1 MQAVEQPCAPQNRG
15 YKLPDFLRPGSG
27 NELPNDIA
35 FLLFALT
42 ISLVTMAVA
51 LPAVM
56 GRVNLAA
63 RRAQMGVILQAAG
76 WALLLASGLADSGGW
91 LDRLLSTLSM
101 AGLAGGLALLAVAF
115 DLWCGRVTH
124 DRMPAVIAV
133 VLPVGY
139 ALTFASYPLRVG
151 WANGLLALQTGMV
164 IATLVRTPSVA
175 VGRWRW
181 LLIGSLSVQMVMTA
195 TRGVLGALFTE
206 SYPTFLTPHPVNYL
220 FAVIA
225 NVNSVIMLAAIL
237 LAHRDE
243 AARALEHLAE
253 VDHLTGVFN
262 RRAWLARASTGLAVS
277 ARYGHPVAV
286 VMIDLDHFKAIN
298 DSGGHELGDRVL
310 QFFALAL
317 QSAARAG
324 DVVGRHGGEEFCVF
338 MNHADKAAARSFD
351 LRVRGYIAEAAVREL
366 GIEVSYSAGIAMRV
380 SRDDTVADM
389 LRRADATMYRAKAQ
403 GRARTFH
410 DRDSQL
416 LEA

>member
-1 MQAVEQPCAPQNRG
+1 MSL
-15 YKLPDFLRPGSG
+15 KK
-27 NELPNDIA
+27 LPNDIA

-42 ISLVTMAVA
+42 ISLVTMAIA

-63 RRAQMGVILQAAG
+63 RRAQLGVILQAAG

-115 DLWCGRVTH
+115 DLWCGRVSH
-124 DRMPAVIAV
+124 DRLPAVIAV
-133 VLPVGY
+133 ILPVGY
-139 ALTFASYPLRVG
+139 ALAFSNYPFRVG
-151 WANGLLALQTGMV
+151 WANGLLALQMAMV
-164 IATLVRTPSVA
+164 VAALVRTPSVA

-181 LLIGSLSVQMVMTA
+181 LLVGSLSVQMVTTA
-195 TRGVLGALFTE
+195 SRGVLGALFTE

-225 NVNSVIMLAAIL
+225 NVTSVLLLAAIL

-243 AARALEHLAE
+243 AARALVRLAE

-262 RRAWLARASTGLAVS
+262 RRAWLVRAATGMAVS

-298 DSGGHELGDRVL
+298 DSGGHEMGDRTL
-310 QFFALAL
+310 QFFARAL
-317 QSAARAG
+317 QSAARVG

-338 MNHADKAAARSFD
+338 MNHADQAAARSFD
-351 LRVRGYIAEAAVREL
+351 RRVRDHIAEAAVREL
-366 GIEVSYSAGIAMRV
+366 GFEVSYSAGVAMRA
-380 SRDDTVADM
+380 SPDDTVEHM

-403 GRARTFH
+403 GRSRTFH
-410 DRDSQL
+410 DRDAQFM
-416 LEA
+416 AV